1 MIDESTRL
9 QIDIKKKIRY
19 ADKIQEQNQWQYL
32 SKAYDDLKWYES
44 QNAENSSLVTRIK
57 QETNKISGDL
67 QRYDDFE
74 RQKTKKVDSTPYVGS
89 WYYSLQLQTQQ
100 LETSLKTATTSSNS
114 SYVRIQTMLRMI
126 QSMRYYPNE
135 IHYSAEQLSLGMTHK
150 NINDWLK
157 RRRETAQTS
166 SQQKQADL
174 VSSFLQNNNKFIID
188 FDSEFSELQ
197 RELYTLQS
205 QSNGQY
211 ISDET
216 TKNLNQILRK
226 IDRKYQDNY
235 QIFNSAVLNFVQ

>member
-1 MIDESTRL
+1 
-9 QIDIKKKIRY
+9 
-19 ADKIQEQNQWQYL
+19 
-32 SKAYDDLKWYES
+32 
-44 QNAENSSLVTRIK
+44 
-57 QETNKISGDL
+57 
-67 QRYDDFE
+67 
-74 RQKTKKVDSTPYVGS
+74 
-89 WYYSLQLQTQQ
+89 
-100 LETSLKTATTSSNS
+100 
-114 SYVRIQTMLRMI
+114 
-126 QSMRYYPNE
+126 
-135 IHYSAEQLSLGMTHK
+135 MTHK

-157 RRRETAQTS
+157 RRRETVQTS